1 MNEWNIQSRSHACQ
15 ACLRGFADKEH
26 YHTLLFDTHGE
37 LARQDICIACWQAQH
52 GHGEQDRKGYVSHWQ
67 GVYEAPPATPPEA
80 ILKENAESLLRKL
93 AALNN
98 PKYAPTAY
106 ILAVMLERKRI
117 LKVKEQIR
125 REGQRIFIYENHKTG
140 EILTIPDPNL
150 QLNQLEQVQHDV
162 AALLEH
168 GLPEDLLPSV
178 EKSVPVEPPAEAP
191 TTAETPADAPAAE
204 EVTPEAAAPEI
215 VPSPEPVPDPIA
227 GEPPAEPAA

>member
-1 MNEWNIQSRSHACQ
+1 
-15 ACLRGFADKEH
+15 
-26 YHTLLFDTHGE
+26 
-37 LARQDICIACWQAQH
+37 
-52 GHGEQDRKGYVSHWQ
+52 
-67 GVYEAPPATPPEA
+67 
-80 ILKENAESLLRKL
+80 
-93 AALNN
+93 
-98 PKYAPTAY
+98 
-106 ILAVMLERKRI
+106 MLERKRI